1 MPRVPSS
8 SRRSEAEAD
17 PSILRHVSILYDQAS
32 QRVAR
37 EPQNTSILTC
47 MLHKALVGFIRQPYL
62 KARLDILFL
71 SHHALGLSNSSYTS
85 QARALIGERTF
96 LKAINTLI
104 PNADIIFAISKL
116 QKAVPTL
123 SLLKLRAMLKHCLQI
138 GVTGSVI
145 DLAESRCEVLAH
157 EKNMRQR
164 LVSAGLDGTL
174 PEIEDPDKY
183 ICPITYCRM
192 IDPVYASDGKVYER
206 SAIMKCLIDPESNHL
221 SPLTR
226 QPLTRELIPAHELRA
241 DINAFYKKALEE
253 EVDKMTQNT
262 L

>member
-8 SRRSEAEAD
+8 RPSEADAM
-17 PSILRHVSILYDQAS
+17 RAVSVLSAQAR
-32 QRVAR
+32 QRVTQD
-37 EPQNTSILTC
+37 PHNTSILTSK
-47 MLHKALVGFIRQPYL
+47 LHKELIRLTRQPYR

-71 SHHALGLSNSSYTS
+71 SHHAFGLSNSSYTS

-104 PNADIIFAISKL
+104 PNADVIFAISKL

-138 GVTGSVI
+138 GVTGSAI

-164 LVSAGLDGTL
+164 LVSAGLDDTL
-174 PEIEDPDKY
+174 PEIEDPDNY

-206 SAIMKCLIDPESNHL
+206 SAIMKCLTNPESNHL

-253 EVDKMTQNT
+253 EVDKMTQNV